1 VFGKLL
7 FGEYLLA
14 GVLISTVMAFVVFI
28 LLFEMTKRDFDE
40 HVAKRTVFYLSIFPT
55 VYFLFAVYTEALF
68 MALVLGSFLAARHLR
83 NWWLAGTLGALAA
96 LTRNIGFLLILPL
109 FVEWALYR
117 YSLLKDETGTVKF
130 FEIQTFRKML
140 DVSILALGLPLIAL
154 GGWIFFNQMVLGAA
168 LGSLTSH
175 SSWTWEITYPWKTV
189 IDSLRVIFIPGFGG
203 PIAVKI
209 DWYQGADLLDLFFFL
224 MGTAVFLYGCL
235 KAGRG
240 QFPLS
245 YLLFFGMGLASPLI
259 APGQFYPLLS
269 FPRFLVTLFLMFIL
283 WAQACQNHTWL
294 HQVTVYLWLSLL
306 GLLFTLFS
314 NGFWIA

>member
-1 VFGKLL
+1 
-7 FGEYLLA
+7 
-14 GVLISTVMAFVVFI
+14 
-28 LLFEMTKRDFDE
+28 
-40 HVAKRTVFYLSIFPT
+40 
-55 VYFLFAVYTEALF
+55 

-269 FPRFLVTLFLMFIL
+269 FPRFLVTLFLIFIL